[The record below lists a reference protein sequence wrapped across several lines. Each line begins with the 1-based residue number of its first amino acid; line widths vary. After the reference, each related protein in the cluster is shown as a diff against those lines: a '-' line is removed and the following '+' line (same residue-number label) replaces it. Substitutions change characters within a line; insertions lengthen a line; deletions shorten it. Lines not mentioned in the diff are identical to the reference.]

1 MEKAY
6 THYKGAVPFYGVDVY
21 DQAATARTFEATH
34 KVTYPSMIDTNTTN
48 VQYAYSAYVSPDAVP
63 TTLVIDKHGRVAA
76 RVTGEVERSVH
87 PHGSHRPRDRRGAV
101 GVGPIVQTR
110 SSSGNLLLALA
121 IAIAAGVVAFA
132 SPCVLPLVP
141 GYLGYIGGFTSEADR
156 PRRSRMVL
164 GVALF
169 VLGFTIVFIAY
180 NWMLGGAGF
189 LLKAHLDLITR
200 IAGVLVIVMGLVFI
214 GQFTFL
220 QRTIKPSWTAATGL
234 AGAPLL
240 GIIFGLGW
248 TPCIG
253 PTLTA
258 VLSLSAN
265 SASPWRG
272 AILGLAFSLGL
283 GIPFLL
289 VALGLNWVTGS
300 MAFLKRHIRVVNII
314 GGALLVAVGILMVS
328 GVWQLSCLNSER
340 R

>member
-1 MEKAY
+1 
-6 THYKGAVPFYGVDVY
+6 V
-21 DQAATARTFEATH
+21 
-34 KVTYPSMIDTNTTN
+34 
-48 VQYAYSAYVSPDAVP
+48 
-63 TTLVIDKHGRVAA
+63 
-76 RVTGEVERSVH
+76 
-87 PHGSHRPRDRRGAV
+87 HGSV
-101 GVGPIVQTR
+101 IPIIQ
-110 SSSGNLLLALA
+110 SGNLLLALA

-169 VLGFTIVFIAY
+169 VLGFTVVFIAY
-180 NWMLGGAGF
+180 NWILGGAAF

-200 IAGVLVIVMGLVFI
+200 IAGVLVIAMGLVFI
-214 GQFTFL
+214 GQFSFL
-220 QRTIKPSWTAATGL
+220 QRTIKPRWTAATGL
-234 AGAPLL
+234 GGAPLL

-253 PTLTA
+253 PTLSA
-258 VLSLSAN
+258 VLSLSA
-265 SASPWRG
+265 SSGSPWRG
-272 AILGLAFSLGL
+272 ALLGLAFSLGL

-300 MAFLKRHIRVVNII
+300 MAFVKRHIRAVNII

-328 GVWQLSCLNSER
+328 GFWQQFMSELGSAVNSGFAPVI
-340 R
+340 